1 MGHAPTLEG
10 NRDAMFS
17 CKFLLIVAFT
27 FTTLIALPLGAEA
40 QRGGRSSG
48 APPSY
53 LGPCDVITG
62 GCAEAYSMTRAM
74 TARYGGSLFQ
84 LVRLSDNARLNVGQ
98 KNHVV
103 DTSRIPTFCDGT
115 YCLYSEIYAQVNGN
129 NFIPATTA
137 NGAATPAYC
146 TTANACAALFWIDPT
161 TGLPAIRTAYPSE
174 YVYEPS
180 STGITGG
187 TNALSVMMDGRNE
200 GFSTCCG
207 AFGISHP
214 SHSPDTRGT
223 MMTIWLDYGNAINK
237 FMSCRTP
244 TTFCMGIDE
253 ESANRDGADYGS
265 SLGDVISLITFTGGA
280 TRGTVTGTVNGTQ
293 IFSHTPTNANTL
305 GANMAIGTAM
315 RLGDGGDLSHVDV
328 IFREGLITNGVAS
341 VRDEAAARN
350 NMTTFYGAHSPAACQ
365 STADMSYYFGA
376 NYTDNP
382 VASSLLAVGLRQMR
396 ASQTGPIV
404 DLRDVVTNTVNT
416 YGPATSGCG
425 IDPAAATF
433 CATNGC
439 AVATLY
445 NQGTFSTRTS
455 SSAYDFT
462 LSMTATS
469 TSAQPIVTFNS
480 LNGLPTMHF
489 TGTQMLCTGRLPNL
503 TLPNVPIGW
512 SVVAKRAP
520 SAGAGAAAAEIYT
533 PNGAVTL
540 LGWGSRVNTFNYWV
554 ATRSPYFAGPASDGH
569 WHQMGWE
576 SNSRAGNVAND
587 YLDGATLSSSVT
599 VGVSGTSFRS
609 GQVCIGGR
617 PDTGPSLS
625 GDVAELVI
633 SLPKAPT
640 SVGFSSLEPT
650 IFARDEA
657 AWGRL
662 PH

>member
-1 MGHAPTLEG
+1 
-10 NRDAMFS
+10 MFS
-17 CKFLLIVAFT
+17 CKFLLMVAFT
-27 FTTLIALPLGAEA
+27 FTTLIALPPGAEA
-40 QRGGRSSG
+40 QRGGGSSG
-48 APPSY
+48 AAPSY
-53 LGPCDVITG
+53 LGPCDVIRG

-74 TARYGGSLFQ
+74 KARYAGPLFQ
-84 LVRLSDNARLNVGQ
+84 LVRLSDNARLNVRQ

-103 DTSRIPTFCDGT
+103 DTSGIPTFCHGT
-115 YCLYSEIYAQVNGN
+115 YCLYSEIYAQMNGN

-146 TTANACAALFWIDPT
+146 ATANACAAIFWIDPT

-174 YVYEPS
+174 YVHEPS

-200 GFSTCCG
+200 GSSTCCG

-214 SHSPDTRGT
+214 SHSPDLRGT
-223 MMTIWLDYGNAINK
+223 MMTMWFDYGNAVPK
-237 FMSCRTP
+237 FMNCHTS
-244 TTFCMGIDE
+244 TTFCMGIDQ

-265 SLGDVISLITFTGGA
+265 TLEDVIGLFTFTGGA
-280 TRGTVTGTVNGTQ
+280 TGGTVTGTLNGTQ
-293 IFSHTPTNANTL
+293 IFSHTPTYANTL

-315 RLGDGGDLSHVDV
+315 RLGGGGDLSHVDV
-328 IFREGLITNGVAS
+328 IFREGLITNGVVS
-341 VRDEAAARN
+341 VPNEAAARN
-350 NMTTFYGAHSPAACQ
+350 NMTTFYGAYRPAACQ
-365 STADMSYYFGA
+365 STADMSYYFGGA
-376 NYTDNP
+376 NYYTDNP

-404 DLRDVVTNTVNT
+404 DLRDLVTNVVNA
-416 YGPATSGCG
+416 YGPAAFGCG

-469 TSAQPIVTFNS
+469 TSAQPTVTFNS

-489 TGTQMLCTGRLPNL
+489 TGTQMLCTRTLPNL
-503 TLPNVPIGW
+503 LLPNVPIGW
-512 SVVAKRAP
+512 SVVAKRTP
-520 SAGAGAAAAEIYT
+520 SAGAGAAAAQKYSA
-533 PNGAVTL
+533 NGAITL
-540 LGWGSRVNTFNYWV
+540 LGWGSRTNTFNYWV
-554 ATRSPYFAGPASDGH
+554 ATGSPAFTGTASDGH
-569 WHQMGWE
+569 WHQLGWE

-587 YLDGATLSSSVT
+587 YVDGATLSSSVT
-599 VGVSGTSFRS
+599 VGASGTSFRS

-633 SLPKAPT
+633 SLPKDPT

-657 AWGRL
+657 AWGML